1 MAIRIKKENI
11 EFGVGDTISVTQR
24 VIEGGKER
32 LQEFEGLVISIKGR
46 GEGKTFTVRRIG
58 VQKVGIERIFPLKSS
73 LIEKVVVVKEGS
85 RGVRRAK
92 LYYTRE
98 QSRKE
103 IERIYTRNKRD
114 RSKEKSNKSKSSKSK
129 TKTKKASK

>member
-1 MAIRIKKENI
+1 MAIRTKKENI
-11 EFGVGDTISVTQR
+11 EFGVGDFIVVSHK

-32 LQEFEGLVISIKGR
+32 IQKFEGLVISIKRR
-46 GEGKTFTVRRIG
+46 GEGKTFTLRRIG
-58 VQKVGIERIFPLKSS
+58 VQKIGIERIFPLSS
-73 LIEKVVVVKEGS
+73 TLIDNIAVSKKGS

-114 RSKEKSNKSKSSKSK
+114 RSKDRSKLVTKSKKK
-129 TKTKKASK
+129 TIKASK

>member
-1 MAIRIKKENI
+1 MAIRIKKDNA
-11 EFGVGDTISVTQR
+11 EFGVGDTVAVSQKV
-24 VIEGGKER
+24 VESGKER

-46 GEGKTFTVRRIG
+46 DKGKTFTVRRIG
-58 VQKVGIERIFPLKSS
+58 VQKIGIERIFPLDSS
-73 LIEKVVVVKEGS
+73 VIEKVVVVKIGS
-85 RGVRRAK
+85 RGIRRAK

-114 RSKEKSNKSKSSKSK
+114 RSKEKTKPATKSKK
-129 TKTKKASK
+129 KTKKTPK